1 MVIKKQREKLQFLI
15 KGKSSRTDRIAFDF
29 PSEIEFDGLIS
40 PFYLPLQWLR
50 GCCMTPFPGLV
61 RWRHTVTGCMS
72 PPRPRYQTSLVG
84 PLGAAPEKKSGMF
97 IEKAGSLSEEVKTWG
112 DVVQVCVVS
121 GHSSW
126 YANVLV
132 HRTMQQLISNFTVL
146 NKVSNFCVEKK
157 RFLSGI
163 QSTQGFM
170 GTRGRNCI
178 K

>member
-15 KGKSSRTDRIAFDF
+15 KGNSSRTDRIAFDF

-50 GCCMTPFPGLV
+50 GC
-61 RWRHTVTGCMS
+61 W
-72 PPRPRYQTSLVG
+72 RPRSQVSLDDVTRWPGACHPPG
-84 PLGAAPEKKSGMF
+84 PAIRPHSSVLSVQPRKKKSGMF

-126 YANVLV
+126 YML
-132 HRTMQQLISNFTVL
+132 MF
-146 NKVSNFCVEKK
+146 
-157 RFLSGI
+157 
-163 QSTQGFM
+163 
-170 GTRGRNCI
+170 
-178 K
+178 

>member
-15 KGKSSRTDRIAFDF
+15 KGNSSRTDRSAFDF

-50 GCCMTPFPGLV
+50 GCCMTSFPGLV

-72 PPRPRYQTSLVG
+72 PPGPAIRPHSSVLSVQPR
-84 PLGAAPEKKSGMF
+84 KKESGMF

-132 HRTMQQLISNFTVL
+132 HRTLQQLISNFTVL

>member
-1 MVIKKQREKLQFLI
+1 MDLSARSICPC
-15 KGKSSRTDRIAFDF
+15 S
-29 PSEIEFDGLIS
+29 
-40 PFYLPLQWLR
+40 
-50 GCCMTPFPGLV
+50 GCAGAA
-61 RWRHTVTGCMS
+61 
-72 PPRPRYQTSLVG
+72 RPRSQDSLDDVTRWPGACHPPG
-84 PLGAAPEKKSGMF
+84 PAIRPHSSVLSVQPQKKKSGMF

-132 HRTMQQLISNFTVL
+132 HRTLQQLISNFTVL

-157 RFLSGI
+157 GFCQVYKALRVSWVHEEEIALNSCQRFIL
-163 QSTQGFM
+163 FVYWF
-170 GTRGRNCI
+170 